1 MKFALKLSIIVG
13 FSFLL
18 GCALLCFTE
27 FWFVGALGVVMN
39 IVFLVLNFRKLRAL
53 NKQESGN

>member
-1 MKFALKLSIIVG
+1 MKLAIKLSIILG
-13 FSFLL
+13 FSFLI

-39 IVFLVLNFRKLRAL
+39 IFFLVLNFRKLRTL
-53 NKQESGN
+53 DKQDSKG

>member
-1 MKFALKLSIIVG
+1 MKLAIKLSIILG
-13 FSFLL
+13 LSFLI

-39 IVFLVLNFRKLRAL
+39 FLFLILNFRKLRAL
-53 NKQESGN
+53 DKRENP